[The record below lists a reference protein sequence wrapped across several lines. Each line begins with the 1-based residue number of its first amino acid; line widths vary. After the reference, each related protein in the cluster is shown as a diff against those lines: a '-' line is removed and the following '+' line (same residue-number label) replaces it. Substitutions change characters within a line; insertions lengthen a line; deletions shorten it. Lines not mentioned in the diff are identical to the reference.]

1 MTASVRRRRLSLAVA
16 LVAAAA
22 ALSGVAIG
30 PSGGAAAASP
40 VALAPTPNP
49 GDEGGTPLLRDVLE
63 STSRG
68 YVEARNAVTKSRNRQ
83 LQLSLEL
90 RKAEEQIKAMEP
102 EVALLAGSAYRNG
115 RIGPMTLLLNSAS
128 PDEFLQRAAALDML
142 AARDNAR
149 LAKLKAALDQASR
162 AKAAIDA
169 EVKDE
174 QKQLTI
180 MAKQKSEAE
189 KALKLVGGKATG
201 GFVNANS
208 PLAKQAPRN
217 NDGGFSAQSCS
228 EDDPTTG
235 RCITPRTLHMLKE
248 TQRLIAQIHP
258 NDKGAKRFVSCFR
271 SGGPFEH
278 PKGRAC
284 DWSAQK
290 SNFGGDATGDD
301 KFYGNNLAAFFVR
314 NADRLGVMYVIWYR
328 QFWSPATGW
337 KSYGGA
343 NGDPSSDHTNHV
355 HISML

>member
-1 MTASVRRRRLSLAVA
+1 M
-16 LVAAAA
+16 
-22 ALSGVAIG
+22 
-30 PSGGAAAASP
+30 
-40 VALAPTPNP
+40 
-49 GDEGGTPLLRDVLE
+49 LE